1 MKPLVLLLA
10 ATGLA
15 AVAAPIPKDFKEK
28 RPDYCP
34 MALGDKR
41 EYAHPDT
48 PEVVAQT
55 REITA
60 VEMKGG
66 ATHCTQAIST
76 GQVTVMTVDKT
87 GVYVASSGGAVYDPP
102 YKAVGPDIKAG
113 DTWECGGPNRM
124 SRSVGKPEQVVTP
137 AGTFTAYPISIT
149 YGNIQGITQVLWYAD
164 GVGMVR
170 YDSGGTTSLVLKKFT
185 PGKEAK

>member
-15 AVAAPIPKDFKEK
+15 AVAAPVPKDFKAK

-34 MALGDKR
+34 MAVGDKR

-66 ATHCTQAIST
+66 AKHCTQAIST
-76 GQVTVMTVDKT
+76 GQVTVMKSDKT
-87 GVYVASSGGAVYDPP
+87 GVYVVSSNGVVHDPP
-102 YKAVGPDIKAG
+102 YKAVGPDIKDG
-113 DTWECGGPNRM
+113 DKWECGGPNQM
-124 SRSVGKPEQVVTP
+124 SRSVGKPEKVTTP
-137 AGTFTAYPISIT
+137 AGTFTAYPLTIT
-149 YGNIQGITQVLWYAD
+149 YANIQGINQVLWYAD

-170 YDSGGTTSLVLKKFT
+170 YDSGGTTSLVLMKFT
-185 PGKEAK
+185 PGKETK